1 MSLGGSKSSGSST
14 TTQKVEPWDG
24 QKDYLAGMFQ
34 RASEG
39 TGGAVWDDE
48 TKRVLPFSGENG
60 MYGTIF
66 SPDYYSG
73 QTVADQDPYTQ
84 QAIQMQAQRAM
95 NGSPYNANAG
105 NQINS
110 TLAGNYLN
118 SPVNQYAQNLM
129 GQSGKIPD
137 FLQAYNG
144 GTAGQWNDPGASQ
157 AAISQWQGGQNGYLD
172 SMVGRAQNQTLAN
185 TAGSFSKAG
194 RYGSGSHEAAAHDAA
209 GNIANQMY
217 GQAYEGDQ
225 NRDLSAHQSY
235 TNAQVQNA
243 ALANQASDRS
253 LNAWN
258 SQANRD
264 LSAWQQDQSNRL
276 NAYQNNQNLGY
287 NAASLLQGAYDR
299 ERGNMMTAM
308 QYAPTLA
315 QQSYQDIAALSE
327 AGAAREGYNQSLIN
341 ADIDRYNYN
350 AAVPLKAMQNY
361 GSMISGNYGMS
372 GTSTAKGGRGGS
384 NQLGGIMSGALG
396 GAALGNMT
404 GMGSGWGAAGGGFLG
419 LLGGLF

>member
-1 MSLGGSKSSGSST
+1 MGKKGGSSGSST

-66 SPDYYSG
+66 APDYYSG

-105 NQINS
+105 NQLNS
-110 TLAGNYLN
+110 TLAGNYLS
-118 SPVNQYAQNLM
+118 SPVQQYAQGLM
-129 GQSGKIPD
+129 GNAGQLPD
-137 FLQAYNG
+137 FLQPYNNGQGSG
-144 GTAGQWNDPGASQ
+144 GAQ

-185 TAGSFSKAG
+185 TAGAFSKAG

-209 GNIANQMY
+209 GNIATQMY

-235 TNAQVQNA
+235 TNAQLANA
-243 ALANQASDRS
+243 ALADQAAARDAARDANSWNQY
-253 LNAWN
+253 
-258 SQANRD
+258 
-264 LSAWQQDQSNRL
+264 QSNLL
-276 NAYQNNQNLGY
+276 NAYTNSQNLGY
-287 NAASLLQGAYDR
+287 NAASLMQGAYNR

-327 AGAAREGYNQSLIN
+327 AGAALEGYNQSLIN

-350 AAVPLKAMQNY
+350 AAVPLTAMQNY
-361 GSMISGNYGMS
+361 GSMVSGNYGMS
-372 GTSTAKGGRGGS
+372 GTSTAKGGQGGS
-384 NQLGGIMSGALG
+384 NPLGGIMSGALG

-404 GMGSGWGAAGGGFLG
+404 GMGGNWGAAGGGLMG